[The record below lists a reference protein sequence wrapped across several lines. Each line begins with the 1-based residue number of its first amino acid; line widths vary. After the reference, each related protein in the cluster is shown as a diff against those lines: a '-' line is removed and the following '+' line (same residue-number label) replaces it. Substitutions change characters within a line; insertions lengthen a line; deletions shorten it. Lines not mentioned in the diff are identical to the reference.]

1 MNFESFYNI
10 NITIFHIIFSIKA
23 DDLDLVMIAE

>member
-23 DDLDLVMIAE
+23 DDLDLK

>member
-1 MNFESFYNI
+1 MDFESFYNI

-23 DDLDLVMIAE
+23 DDLDLK

>member
-10 NITIFHIIFSIKA
+10 NITIFHIIFSIKT
-23 DDLDLVMIAE
+23 DDLDLK

>member
-10 NITIFHIIFSIKA
+10 NIIIFHIIFSIKV
-23 DDLDLVMIAE
+23 DDLDLK